1 MQFLVGVAAVLAAA
15 VVGSQAQ
22 CLTSDD
28 TQMNVTN
35 AQAIYISGSHDF
47 GIRLF
52 QKLYSTAMA
61 EVSFD
66 KNWGAYE
73 KQRDNLF
80 RLPILLSN

>member
-1 MQFLVGVAAVLAAA
+1 MQLLLGVAAVLAA

-22 CLTSDD
+22 CLTSND

-52 QKLYSTAMA
+52 QKLYSTALA
-61 EVSFD
+61 EVGSHRERG
-66 KNWGAYE
+66 GAHDE
-73 KQRDNLF
+73 E
-80 RLPILLSN
+80 RLGP